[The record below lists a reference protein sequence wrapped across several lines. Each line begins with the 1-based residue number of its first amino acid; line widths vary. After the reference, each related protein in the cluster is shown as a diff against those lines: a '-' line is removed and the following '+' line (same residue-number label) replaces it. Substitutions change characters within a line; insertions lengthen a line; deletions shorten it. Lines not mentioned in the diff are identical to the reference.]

1 MMMCCMLGLALGV
14 HAQESAFLQ
23 QYREKVKAYNQD
35 IKSAGY
41 AVSIRQEAEKSA
53 KADFLPS
60 LSGNANASY
69 TGNPLELYREL
80 PSIETPLYFQGRDTK
95 YGASVTLLQPVYSGG
110 ALKAGLEK
118 SRKEKE
124 SALYEEKRVTNDV
137 LYQADQYYWNKVACE
152 EMVEVAARIANSR
165 YLPKLSVGVDGSYS
179 SPGYDFNS
187 DLDPN
192 YMVYAKLSVPIFE
205 WGKRKNTR
213 RIGKLDVNRALENQS
228 KVADG
233 VRLEVETAYY
243 TYTQAVRQ
251 VCLTES
257 SLAKAATSE
266 QLAMDKYKEGTISIV
281 EVLNAQMYHQ
291 EAELSHIRSKLRAQ
305 LAKSSLE
312 RAVGRLGEY

>member
-1 MMMCCMLGLALGV
+1 MMCCMLGLALGV

-137 LYQADQYYWNKVACE
+137 LYQADQYYWNKVA
-152 EMVEVAARIANSR
+152 
-165 YLPKLSVGVDGSYS
+165 
-179 SPGYDFNS
+179 
-187 DLDPN
+187 
-192 YMVYAKLSVPIFE
+192 
-205 WGKRKNTR
+205 
-213 RIGKLDVNRALENQS
+213 
-228 KVADG
+228 
-233 VRLEVETAYY
+233 
-243 TYTQAVRQ
+243 
-251 VCLTES
+251 
-257 SLAKAATSE
+257 KAATSE
-266 QLAMDKYKEGTISIV
+266 QLDGRVFFRVNRQFILSADSIRNIQHYFNGKAVVSVWPAYEGTIQISR
-281 EVLNAQMYHQ
+281 ERMTLLKMWLN
-291 EAELSHIRSKLRAQ
+291 S
-305 LAKSSLE
+305 
-312 RAVGRLGEY
+312 

>member
-14 HAQESAFLQ
+14 HAQESVFLQ

-35 IKSAGY
+35 IKSVGY

-137 LYQADQYYWNKVACE
+137 LYQADQYYWNKVA
-152 EMVEVAARIANSR
+152 
-165 YLPKLSVGVDGSYS
+165 
-179 SPGYDFNS
+179 
-187 DLDPN
+187 
-192 YMVYAKLSVPIFE
+192 
-205 WGKRKNTR
+205 
-213 RIGKLDVNRALENQS
+213 
-228 KVADG
+228 
-233 VRLEVETAYY
+233 
-243 TYTQAVRQ
+243 
-251 VCLTES
+251 
-257 SLAKAATSE
+257 KAATSE
-266 QLAMDKYKEGTISIV
+266 QLDGRVFFRVNRQFILSADSIRNIQHYFNGKAVVSVWPAYEGTIQISR
-281 EVLNAQMYHQ
+281 ERMTLLKMWLN
-291 EAELSHIRSKLRAQ
+291 S
-305 LAKSSLE
+305 
-312 RAVGRLGEY
+312 

>member
-14 HAQESAFLQ
+14 HAQESVFLQ

-137 LYQADQYYWNKVACE
+137 LYQADQYYWNKVA
-152 EMVEVAARIANSR
+152 
-165 YLPKLSVGVDGSYS
+165 
-179 SPGYDFNS
+179 
-187 DLDPN
+187 
-192 YMVYAKLSVPIFE
+192 
-205 WGKRKNTR
+205 
-213 RIGKLDVNRALENQS
+213 
-228 KVADG
+228 
-233 VRLEVETAYY
+233 
-243 TYTQAVRQ
+243 
-251 VCLTES
+251 
-257 SLAKAATSE
+257 KAATSE
-266 QLAMDKYKEGTISIV
+266 QLDGRVFFRVNRQFILSADSIRNIQHYFNGKAVVSVWPAYDGTIQISR
-281 EVLNAQMYHQ
+281 ERMTLLKMWLN
-291 EAELSHIRSKLRAQ
+291 S
-305 LAKSSLE
+305 
-312 RAVGRLGEY
+312 

>member
-1 MMMCCMLGLALGV
+1 MMCCMLGLALGV

-137 LYQADQYYWNKVACE
+137 LYQADQYYWIRWPVRKWWRWLPA
-152 EMVEVAARIANSR
+152 SR
-165 YLPKLSVGVDGSYS
+165 NRWQPWWKWSGIV
-179 SPGYDFNS
+179 
-187 DLDPN
+187 
-192 YMVYAKLSVPIFE
+192 
-205 WGKRKNTR
+205 WR
-213 RIGKLDVNRALENQS
+213 R
-228 KVADG
+228 
-233 VRLEVETAYY
+233 
-243 TYTQAVRQ
+243 
-251 VCLTES
+251 
-257 SLAKAATSE
+257 
-266 QLAMDKYKEGTISIV
+266 SIPTV
-281 EVLNAQMYHQ
+281 TTC
-291 EAELSHIRSKLRAQ
+291 
-305 LAKSSLE
+305 
-312 RAVGRLGEY
+312 

>member
-1 MMMCCMLGLALGV
+1 MMMCCMLGLELGV
-14 HAQESAFLQ
+14 HAQESVFLQ

-35 IKSAGY
+35 IKLAGY

-137 LYQADQYYWNKVACE
+137 LYQADQYYWNKVA
-152 EMVEVAARIANSR
+152 
-165 YLPKLSVGVDGSYS
+165 
-179 SPGYDFNS
+179 
-187 DLDPN
+187 
-192 YMVYAKLSVPIFE
+192 
-205 WGKRKNTR
+205 
-213 RIGKLDVNRALENQS
+213 
-228 KVADG
+228 
-233 VRLEVETAYY
+233 
-243 TYTQAVRQ
+243 
-251 VCLTES
+251 
-257 SLAKAATSE
+257 KAATSE
-266 QLAMDKYKEGTISIV
+266 QLDGRVFFRVNRQFILSADSIRNIQHYFNGKAVVSVWPAYEGTIQISR
-281 EVLNAQMYHQ
+281 ERMTLLKMWLN
-291 EAELSHIRSKLRAQ
+291 S
-305 LAKSSLE
+305 
-312 RAVGRLGEY
+312 

>member
-1 MMMCCMLGLALGV
+1 MMCCMLGLALGV
-14 HAQESAFLQ
+14 HAQESVFLQ

-137 LYQADQYYWNKVACE
+137 LYQADQYYWNKVA
-152 EMVEVAARIANSR
+152 
-165 YLPKLSVGVDGSYS
+165 
-179 SPGYDFNS
+179 
-187 DLDPN
+187 
-192 YMVYAKLSVPIFE
+192 
-205 WGKRKNTR
+205 
-213 RIGKLDVNRALENQS
+213 
-228 KVADG
+228 
-233 VRLEVETAYY
+233 
-243 TYTQAVRQ
+243 
-251 VCLTES
+251 
-257 SLAKAATSE
+257 KAATSE
-266 QLAMDKYKEGTISIV
+266 QLDGRVFFRVNRQFILSADSIRNIQHYFNGKAVVSVWPAYEGTIQISRERMTLLKV
-281 EVLNAQMYHQ
+281 WLN
-291 EAELSHIRSKLRAQ
+291 S
-305 LAKSSLE
+305 
-312 RAVGRLGEY
+312 

>member
-1 MMMCCMLGLALGV
+1 MMCCMLGLALGV
-14 HAQESAFLQ
+14 HAQESVFLQ

-137 LYQADQYYWNKVACE
+137 LYQADQYYWNKVA
-152 EMVEVAARIANSR
+152 
-165 YLPKLSVGVDGSYS
+165 
-179 SPGYDFNS
+179 
-187 DLDPN
+187 
-192 YMVYAKLSVPIFE
+192 
-205 WGKRKNTR
+205 
-213 RIGKLDVNRALENQS
+213 
-228 KVADG
+228 
-233 VRLEVETAYY
+233 
-243 TYTQAVRQ
+243 
-251 VCLTES
+251 
-257 SLAKAATSE
+257 KAATSE
-266 QLAMDKYKEGTISIV
+266 QLDGRVFFRVNRQFILSADSIRNIQHYFNGKAVVSVWPAYDGTIQISR
-281 EVLNAQMYHQ
+281 ERMTLLKMWLN
-291 EAELSHIRSKLRAQ
+291 S
-305 LAKSSLE
+305 
-312 RAVGRLGEY
+312 